1 MKFVQGVG
9 HVLVVCWRI
18 LSRAVEVVFDLG
30 YALNGGHSS
39 DPSARAMNEKRE
51 EYRP

>member
-1 MKFVQGVG
+1 MRFVRGVG
-9 HVLVVCWRI
+9 RVLAVAWRI

-39 DPSARAMNEKRE
+39 DPSARALSEKRE
-51 EYRP
+51 DYRP